1 MIFTILK
8 VIGIILLVVLA
19 LTTYS
24 AALRLFVPVKYRA
37 VGSFDNTR
45 HKSKSTCVVAF
56 SFVCTAYRV
65 CTGD

>member
-19 LTTYS
+19 LILT
-24 AALRLFVPVKYRA
+24 ALLCVLFVPVKYRA
-37 VGSFDNTR
+37 VGSFD
-45 HKSKSTCVVAF
+45 KSACVVAF

>member
-19 LTTYS
+19 LILT
-24 AALRLFVPVKYRA
+24 ALLCVLFVPVKYRA
-37 VGSFDNTR
+37 VGSFDNTDI
-45 HKSKSTCVVAF
+45 STCVMAF
-56 SFVCTAYRV
+56 AFVCTAYRV

>member
-19 LTTYS
+19 LILT
-24 AALRLFVPVKYRA
+24 ALLCVLFVPVKYRA
-37 VGSFDNTR
+37 VGSFDNYR

>member
-8 VIGIILLVVLA
+8 DIGIILLVVLA
-19 LTTYS
+19 LILT
-24 AALRLFVPVKYRA
+24 AL
-37 VGSFDNTR
+37 
-45 HKSKSTCVVAF
+45 F